1 MLESLWNLVAGLT
14 SSIWALLATLATFA
28 WDTLFWLHLEAP
40 RLEGLLVGVL
50 LAWLFTRRDSHPLLR
65 VASAPLKLVLD
76 ILDLAWDQVDEVVK
90 DLWGTAKGW
99 TLGSLGWAANKTK
112 SVYNS
117 LMAKLSAAKL
127 NLEIKQ
133 EEESKK

>member
-1 MLESLWNLVAGLT
+1 MLESLWNLVTGLT
-14 SSIWALLATLATFA
+14 SSIWALFATLATFA

-90 DLWGTAKGW
+90 DLWDTAKGW
-99 TLGSLGWAANKTK
+99 TLSSLGWVSGKLRGSYGAVMGKLRSTK
-112 SVYNS
+112 E
-117 LMAKLSAAKL
+117 KL
-127 NLEIKQ
+127 EEDEGQ
-133 EEESKK
+133 E